1 LAPAAAEAVAL
12 LTSERVSEPPAETT
26 NECEKLGHQHT
37 HVILCVCALRC
48 TPPDMCAFCATFSR
62 ATCDV
67 AHIIDELKT
76 LVRAHYCAKVL
87 VTNTQPGDLLVLTE
101 QVDHVFNNGRAF
113 VLVNRWRSRPNSI
126 LVEVDHTD
134 IDSDSEDDPR
144 ILDMCSSTT

>member
-1 LAPAAAEAVAL
+1 
-12 LTSERVSEPPAETT
+12 
-26 NECEKLGHQHT
+26 
-37 HVILCVCALRC
+37 
-48 TPPDMCAFCATFSR
+48 MCAFCATFSR